1 VRKPAKKSRS
11 AKPAAK
17 QPKPS
22 TKTAAAVLRFSI
34 TPVGAVRDEATIV
47 AQIEAARKEAFKK
60 FAAGSPKRKR
70 VEARTEPEG
79 GFLAGGV
86 EWIWLLH
93 VASPYLVKAGEGL
106 ATGIGVETAKL
117 LFKRIATALR
127 KRNLRPSEPT
137 VVSSS
142 VNAAAEKPRKQG
154 KRAKR

>member
-1 VRKPAKKSRS
+1 MPKAVKKPRS
-11 AKPAAK
+11 AKRAAK
-17 QPKPS
+17 PPKLS

-34 TPVGAVRDEATIV
+34 TPVGAARDEATIA
-47 AQIEAARKEAFKK
+47 AQIEAARKEGFKK

-70 VEARTEPEG
+70 VTAKTEPEG

-117 LFKRIATALR
+117 LFKRVAAALR
-127 KRNLRPSEPT
+127 KRNLRPSEPA

-142 VNAAAEKPRKQG
+142 VKAAQGKAQRQG